1 MSLRFLKG
9 GQAGVLYSISLF
21 NVRINQSMSLFHFYI
36 LLLLLDNFA
45 DNFATKLRC
54 PTSGTGAYIYTV
66 GLHWAGNGL
75 VMDQAKDYVKA
86 GLYIYSYIIT
96 VKDI

>member
-54 PTSGTGAYIYTV
+54 PTSGTGAYTYTL
-66 GLHWAGNGL
+66 GGNGL
-75 VMDQAKDYVKA
+75 KTGCGQ
-86 GLYIYSYIIT
+86 GICFYIYSCVIT
-96 VKDI
+96 AKSSVG